1 MVNKRGTGLHMVFA
15 DIPADKEDEFNRWY
29 DEEHIGDI
37 LALPGVLNAARYV
50 AVSGGPKYLT
60 CYELETPDA
69 MWTPEYENERK
80 NSTEWTK
87 KMNPRVI
94 GTEYVSNIYQ
104 QIHPGEVSQ
113 DLAQSEMAPVLQ
125 IGRMNVT
132 EFVEDEFNRWYN
144 TVYVPNYEKVPGC
157 IRARRYRTVS
167 GWPLYSVVYEF
178 EHEKVSQ
185 SPEWLATRDAHPDN
199 IRMRGLMTHANG
211 SPGIYKKIFPQTH
224 TE

>member
-1 MVNKRGTGLHMVFA
+1 MANKRGTGLHMVFA
-15 DIPADKEDEFNRWY
+15 EIPADKEDEFNRWY
-29 DEEHIGDI
+29 NEEHIGDI

-80 NSTEWTK
+80 NSTDWTK
-87 KMNPRVI
+87 RMNPRVI
-94 GTEYVSNIYQ
+94 GTEYVSNVYQ

-132 EFVEDEFNRWYN
+132 EFVEDEFNHWYN

-157 IRARRYRTVS
+157 IRGRRWRAVRGEHKYA
-167 GWPLYSVVYEF
+167 VVYELD
-178 EHEKVSQ
+178 HDKVSE
-185 SPEWLATRDAHPDN
+185 SDEWLKQRDIDPSTAR
-199 IRMRGLMTHANG
+199 IRPLMTHAPG
-211 SPGIYKKIFPQTH
+211 SPGIWNKTF
-224 TE
+224 EL